1 MLLLFLPLAAKPK
14 LSDYLSDPT
23 ILGALVLAFFGLF
36 LIILFGIYGKLWLR
50 ARLSGVPTPMSTLV
64 GMRLRNV
71 NPEIII
77 NARVTAFQAGINISN
92 EQLESHYLARGDVP
106 RVIRAIIAADR
117 AKIDLPWGMGCAI
130 DLAGRDVLD
139 AVRISVNPK
148 VIDVPRTGTIDAVA
162 IDGIQLR
169 CKARVTVRANLAKFV
184 GGATEETV
192 IARVGQGIVTTIG
205 SAPTYQDVLEN
216 PDSIS
221 AAVLQQGLGTG
232 TAFEILSIDIADIDV
247 GTNIGAVLNADRAEA
262 DMRVA
267 QAKAE
272 ERRAMAVA
280 RETEMKAKVQ
290 ENRAIVVLAEAEI
303 PKAISEAFRKGN
315 LGVID
320 FYKLKNIQADT
331 KMRESIGTPTSVP
344 NKEVNP

>member
-1 MLLLFLPLAAKPK
+1 MLLPLLKAFSLLDPVVLGVGV
-14 LSDYLSDPT
+14 LSL
-23 ILGALVLAFFGLF
+23 LGLF
-36 LIILFGIYGKLWLR
+36 ILILFGIYGKLWLR
-50 ARLSGVPTPMSTLV
+50 ARLSGTPTPMSTLV

-71 NPEIII
+71 NPEIIV
-77 NARVTAFQAGINISN
+77 NARVMAFQAGINISN
-92 EQLESHYLARGDVP
+92 NQLESHYLARGDVP
-106 RVIRAIIAADR
+106 RVVRAIIAADR
-117 AKIDLPWGMGCAI
+117 AKIHLTWDMGCAI

-148 VIDVPRTGTIDAVA
+148 VIDVPRAGTIDAVA

-205 SAPTYQDVLEN
+205 SAQTYQDVLEN

-221 AAVLQQGLGTG
+221 AAVLNQGLGTG

-247 GTNIGAVLNADRAEA
+247 GTNLGAVLNADRAEA

-267 QAKAE
+267 RAKAE
-272 ERRAMAVA
+272 ERRALAVA
-280 RETEMKAKVQ
+280 RETEMKARVV
-290 ENRAIVVLAEAEI
+290 ENRAAVVLAEAEI
-303 PKAISEAFRKGN
+303 PMAISEAFRNGQ

-320 FYKLKNIQADT
+320 YYKLRNIQADT
-331 KMRESIGTPTSVP
+331 KMRDSISTPSEPKQREES
-344 NKEVNP
+344 